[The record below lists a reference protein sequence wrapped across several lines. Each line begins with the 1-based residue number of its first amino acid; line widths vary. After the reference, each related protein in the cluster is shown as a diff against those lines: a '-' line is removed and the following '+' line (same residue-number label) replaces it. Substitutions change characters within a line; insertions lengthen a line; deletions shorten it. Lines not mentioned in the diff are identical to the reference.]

1 MIGKQS
7 PESLGCSKVNR
18 IYFSAGSAIYTYGIY
33 LVHQFL
39 HDFIISWAQNYE
51 KIWYLSTTSG
61 SNPWASYS
69 EAQEP
74 FSQRIHLLSGI
85 SPTSRCTELLLN
97 IINPIIRFSQIIRL
111 LETLP
116 AFSITINKDD
126 LYLIILQEL

>member
-1 MIGKQS
+1 MGTKLRKNLVFVHYLRKQS
-7 PESLGCSKVNR
+7 
-18 IYFSAGSAIYTYGIY
+18 
-33 LVHQFL
+33 
-39 HDFIISWAQNYE
+39 
-51 KIWYLSTTSG
+51 
-61 SNPWASYS
+61 WASYS

-85 SPTSRCTELLLN
+85 SPTNRCTELLLN